1 MSLFIAASLV
11 DDASG
16 GQHLEYQVNQPIV
29 EDILRCYGEDSL
41 PLQRLVRDTKCSY
54 SRTKTDGGVELEK
67 ATRARRGLW
76 ALMRKLYDILRWRK
90 LLLRALCT

>member
-29 EDILRCYGEDSL
+29 EDIL
-41 PLQRLVRDTKCSY
+41 
-54 SRTKTDGGVELEK
+54 
-67 ATRARRGLW
+67 
-76 ALMRKLYDILRWRK
+76 
-90 LLLRALCT
+90 